1 MSKQAIKTNNDKK
14 WLQKKISLRLE
25 SLPDKKEINILEAF
39 GGDGILWD
47 GVKKLTKS
55 KLTVLSIDKNKYG
68 RKQLQGDNLKFL
80 SSIDLSKFDIID
92 LDAWGSP
99 FSQLELLFKKKYSG
113 IVHCTYIKSPL
124 APIPNIVFSSLDISE
139 HIFSKVRTIFKNQYQ
154 GLFLGY
160 LFTRNIFKIRGYI
173 SVKTQRMVKNY
184 FYFKM
189 GNFEK
194 D

>member
-14 WLQKKISLRLE
+14 WLQKKIFLRLE

-113 IVHCTYIKSPL
+113 IVHCTYIKSFF
-124 APIPNIVFSSLDISE
+124 APTPNIVFSSLNISKQ
-139 HIFSKVRTIFKNQYQ
+139 IFSKTRTIFKNQYQ
-154 GLFLGY
+154 ELFLGY

-173 SVKTQRMVKNY
+173 SVKTQGMVKNY